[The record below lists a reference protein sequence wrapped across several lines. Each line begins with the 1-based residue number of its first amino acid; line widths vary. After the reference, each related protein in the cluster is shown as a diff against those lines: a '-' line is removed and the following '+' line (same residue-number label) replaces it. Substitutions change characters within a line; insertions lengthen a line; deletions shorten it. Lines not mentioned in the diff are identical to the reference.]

1 MTDGNRIQMIE
12 PRRYEAPRRPA
23 RGFTLVELA
32 IVALIAGTSMVY
44 LLSLGQA
51 NVQMSRV
58 NEESLL
64 ARQIALDVVDY
75 FAHNLAQAKLASR
88 SAPQPRDFYLRHPAF
103 RGAFGLSRQ
112 TDELYARMDPEIT
125 FKMQKN
131 VEFPPGSGNRHAGL
145 HCLTCRVSWL
155 EGGKKDRQ
163 ADVAAS
169 RLVGETP

>member
-1 MTDGNRIQMIE
+1 MNE
-12 PRRYEAPRRPA
+12 PARSAAARRTA
-23 RGFTLVELA
+23 RGFTLVEIA
-32 IVALIAGTSMVY
+32 IVALIAGTAMVY

-75 FAHNLAQAKLASR
+75 FAHNLAQAKLTSR
-88 SAPQPRDFYLRHPAF
+88 QAPQPRDFFLRHPAF
-103 RGAFGLSRQ
+103 RGSFGLSRQ
-112 TDELYARMDPEIT
+112 TDELYARMEPEIT
-125 FKMQKN
+125 FRMQKN
-131 VEFPPGSGNRHAGL
+131 VEFPLGSGNRHTGL

-155 EGGKKDRQ
+155 ESGKKDRQ
-163 ADVAAS
+163 ADVAVS